1 MQKVN
6 IESAKENK
14 MKRSLS
20 LSENSSAADLSS
32 TRAQAPPIFKT
43 KNNALP
49 EVRPPQPHEHFEH
62 RFNFNLRTHCSKVDA
77 SFVDYLLDSER
88 GNFIVYFDEALYE
101 PPQIILNL
109 EQELEK

>member
-1 MQKVN
+1 
-6 IESAKENK
+6 
-14 MKRSLS
+14 MKRS
-20 LSENSSAADLSS
+20 SSFVSDNMSTAELSS
-32 TRAQAPPIFKT
+32 TRAQAPPIFQAQNKRPM
-43 KNNALP
+43 N
-49 EVRPPQPHEHFEH
+49 EVRSPQPHEHFEH
-62 RFNFNLRTHCSKVDA
+62 RFNYNLRTHCSKVDA